1 MATEV
6 FINIKDLP
14 EITEISNGDYVLLE
28 TANGTKIVDF
38 KNFVL
43 PEANTLV
50 STKVS
55 LVENQLSSFSTTFNT
70 KYDTLISQNASITT
84 NFQTLC
90 SRVLTTSLEYFG
102 KVEITINQNNNQGTA
117 VISPLPSSSIL
128 DSIQISDLIIYP
140 LNEYAAK
147 FPAYVMDFNKSTGLL
162 TIKGSFYKTKFAF
175 SAAQPIPI
183 TTTTTGVLCTVDAT
197 TYASS
202 LTIANASLLNILNTA
217 TITTE
222 FIPAEENAIYGIV
235 VIKTSTTSS

>member
-6 FINIKDLP
+6 FVNIKDLP
-14 EITEISNGDYVLLE
+14 EVTQISNGDYVLLE

-50 STKVS
+50 TTRLNVA
-55 LVENQLSSFSTTFNT
+55 ENQLSSFSTTFNT
-70 KYDTLISQNASITT
+70 KYDTLVSENASITT

-90 SRVLTTSLEYFG
+90 SKVLSTSLEYFG
-102 KVEITINQNNNQGTA
+102 KAEITINANNNQGTA
-117 VISPLPSSSIL
+117 IINPLPLFSIL
-128 DSIQISDLIIYP
+128 ETIQNSDLIIYP
-140 LNEYAAK
+140 LNEYASK
-147 FPAYVMDFNKSTGLL
+147 FPAYVTEFNKTTGLI
-162 TIKGSFYKTKFAF
+162 TIRGSFYKTKFAF
-175 SAAQPIPI
+175 SASQAIPI
-183 TTTTTGVLCTVDAT
+183 TTTTTGVLCTVNAS

-202 LTIANASLLNILNTA
+202 LTISNDSLLNVLNNA

-235 VIKTSTTSS
+235 VIKTSTSS

>member
-6 FINIKDLP
+6 FINIKELP
-14 EITEISNGDYVLLE
+14 EVTQISNGDYVLLE

-50 STKVS
+50 STKVG
-55 LVENQLSSFSTTFNT
+55 LVENQLSSFSSSFNT
-70 KYDTLISQNASITT
+70 RYDTLISENASIQT

-90 SRVLTTSLEYFG
+90 SRVLKTSLEYFG
-102 KVEITINQNNNQGTA
+102 KAEITINQNNNQATA
-117 VISPLPSSSIL
+117 VISPLPSSTTL
-128 DSIQISDLIIYP
+128 ANIQLSDLIIYP

-147 FPAYVMDFNKSTGLL
+147 FPAYVMEFNKSTGLI
-162 TIKGSFYKTKFAF
+162 TIKGSFYKTKFSF
-175 SAAQPIPI
+175 SAAQTIPI
-183 TTTTTGVLCTVDAT
+183 TTTTTGVLCTVNAS

-202 LTIANASLLNILNTA
+202 LTISNDSLLNILNTA

-222 FIPAEENAIYGIV
+222 FMPAEENAIYGIA
-235 VIKTSTTSS
+235 VIKTSTSS